1 MRIWITLFLLLLLV
15 AAAFGVGRD
24 LYSTEVRTVK
34 GTVVAFEPVG
44 NDYKSQIMRTPIYRV
59 KLDGGE
65 EIDAATTDATGL
77 AAGSAIDVIE
87 LHAPWGQAWFKKS
100 G

>member
-1 MRIWITLFLLLLLV
+1 MKKLITLFLLILLV
-15 AAAFGVGRD
+15 GVAFGAGRD

-44 NDYKSQIMRTPIYRV
+44 QDYKSQVMRTPMYRV
-59 KLDGGE
+59 KLDDGQ
-65 EIDAATTDATGL
+65 EIDAATTDSAGL
-77 AAGSAIDVIE
+77 AAGSPIDVIE
-87 LHAPWGQAWFKKS
+87 LQAPWGQAWFKKS